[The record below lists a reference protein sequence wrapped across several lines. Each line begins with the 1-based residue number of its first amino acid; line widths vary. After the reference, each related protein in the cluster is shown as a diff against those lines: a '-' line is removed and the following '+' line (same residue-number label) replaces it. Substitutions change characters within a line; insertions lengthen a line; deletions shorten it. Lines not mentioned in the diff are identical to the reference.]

1 MKRITILLTTLI
13 FTVFGQVAFGF
24 GIPDIP
30 GVPSIPGIGAAKSV
44 EAGPLVAQL
53 NEVLANLVRSDSLI
67 QQALKI
73 SGDAA
78 AQEALAK
85 KLDSGTATD
94 PELLKT
100 VTADQ
105 DKTSKELKAFKGTL
119 DAESKKKLAQAL
131 PYYGKALARSAGLA
145 TQLTGA
151 AQAITTNPMSVVG
164 GTFSAP
170 DLINIFTTSPGVL
183 KNLVTTGY
191 DLSTFAKV
199 ELKDDPEAQD
209 NLAAMK

>member
-1 MKRITILLTTLI
+1 MKRITVILTTLI

-30 GVPSIPGIGAAKSV
+30 GIPSIPGVGAAKSV
-44 EAGPLVAQL
+44 EAGPLVGQL
-53 NEVLANLVRSDSLI
+53 NEVLVNLVRSDGLI
-67 QQALKI
+67 QDALKI
-73 SGDAA
+73 SGNAA
-78 AQEALAK
+78 EREAIVK

-94 PELLKT
+94 PELLKK

-105 DKTSKELKAFKGTL
+105 DKTSKDLKAFKGNL
-119 DAESKKKLAQAL
+119 DAESKKKLAEAL

-145 TQLTGA
+145 AQLTGA
-151 AQAITTNPMSVVG
+151 AQAITANPMSVVG

-199 ELKDDPEAQD
+199 ELKDDPDAQA
-209 NLAAMK
+209 NIAALK